1 MDTFDQKSLNQL
13 VGHAETYVA
22 QLQQAGLIRTDRPV
36 PVMTYLMTAL
46 KVGVITAPDL
56 VGQDHLPSMEQVA
69 QALSDLI
76 RRWLSPEQLPRET
89 TVGKQFLAEWLSNVI
104 NIEEQLE

>member
-22 QLQQAGLIRTDRPV
+22 QLQQAGLIRTDLPV

-46 KVGVITAPDL
+46 SARTICHPW
-56 VGQDHLPSMEQVA
+56 S
-69 QALSDLI
+69 
-76 RRWLSPEQLPRET
+76 R
-89 TVGKQFLAEWLSNVI
+89 
-104 NIEEQLE
+104 